1 MSPNCDSMVSQQPNN
16 SFKRKSHDSPGTP
29 SLMNLPSDLHVYL
42 LSFLDFRTL
51 QMLRATSIYF
61 HELPTDAEIQRART
75 EYVRTLQRLEVEEVK
90 QSIRDDGTTSSPP
103 LNEQYLTCYTC
114 FRRRPITAFT
124 NTQITRRR
132 TKGHAD
138 AYKRFCK
145 DCAIREDKWEPG
157 IILSFPDRETIY
169 CRRCRNVG
177 TPPRNEWLR
186 VFGLCEEC
194 RVRTGIL
201 DVHPPK
207 EGVPAVAWYETRRL
221 VDGLYGQYSHA
232 RVPVPEREWK
242 KLEEELRALR
252 LDEELL
258 NSSL

>member
-1 MSPNCDSMVSQQPNN
+1 MTSQQQQTN
-16 SFKRKSHDSPGTP
+16 SSNRQPQDNPASP
-29 SLMNLPSDLHVYL
+29 SLMNLPSELHVYL
-42 LSFLDFRTL
+42 LSFLDFRAL
-51 QMLRATSIYF
+51 QMLRSASTYF
-61 HELPTDAEIQRART
+61 HELPTDAEIARSRAQ
-75 EYVRTLQRLEVEEVK
+75 YVRTLQKLEVEEVK
-90 QSIRDDGTTSSPP
+90 QAIRDDGTTSSPS
-103 LNEQYLTCYTC
+103 LNDQYLTCYTC
-114 FRRRPITAFT
+114 FCRRPITSFT

-145 DCAIREDKWEPG
+145 DCAILGDKWEPG
-157 IILSFPDRETIY
+157 IILSFPDRDTIY
-169 CRRCRNVG
+169 CRRCRDVR

-221 VDGLYGQYSHA
+221 VDGLYGQCSHG
-232 RVPVPEREWK
+232 RVPVPEGEWK
-242 KLEEELRALR
+242 RLEEELRALR
-252 LDEELL
+252 LDQELL
-258 NSSL
+258 STPL